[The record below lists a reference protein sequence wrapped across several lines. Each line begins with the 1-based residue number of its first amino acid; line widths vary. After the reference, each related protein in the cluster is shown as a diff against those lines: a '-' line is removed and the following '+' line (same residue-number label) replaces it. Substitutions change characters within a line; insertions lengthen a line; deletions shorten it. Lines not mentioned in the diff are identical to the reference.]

1 MEVDAYLAEQIAA
14 GADPTDEQFRLLVQS
29 VTDYAIFLLDS
40 SGRVLSWNE
49 GAERIKGY
57 SAGEIVGRPIALF
70 YPPEDRDAGKPEQGL
85 NRAEREGRFRTE
97 GWRVRKDGSRF
108 WADVVITALR
118 DARGGLRGFA
128 KVTRDMTARHRE
140 RENEQL
146 VAAMLERQRALA
158 ELGLL
163 ALGETGLEPVLE
175 RAVAM
180 VRDLLQTEFV
190 RVLELLPE
198 GDALKLVA
206 GTGWKP
212 GMVGSAT
219 VPLRANSIL
228 SYTLYSSDLA
238 PDAANQPRRAAVIE
252 DLASEDRFPRTGM
265 LHDHGI
271 VSGISVMIPGRK
283 TPYGV
288 LGAHSATRRRL
299 LPGDAEFLQAVANVV
314 SAAVQRQRAH
324 EQVRA
329 SEARLMAFGDHS
341 PAVMFLKDREGRY
354 RLVNE
359 QFLQRFGLRRDQ
371 VIGRTDLELFPRDQA
386 LRFAANDA
394 EVLSRGAPLQFEES
408 ARYVEGER
416 ISLVAKF
423 PVPDASGA
431 VTGVGGVAT
440 DITER
445 KRTEQALREH
455 RTLLAETQ
463 NLAGLGCWEWDPAS
477 GRVTWSDELYRIYGV
492 ERERFTPSYEGYLE
506 RVHPDDRQ
514 QTGSTLARAL
524 ADGRGFSF
532 DERIVRP
539 EGEVRYLRSRGE
551 VVRDDQG
558 RSLKMLGACLDIT
571 EQKNSEAALRA
582 AADNLQALTRRLV
595 EAEEAERRRIAREL
609 HDRVG
614 QNLSALNINLDLALG
629 AITGASPL
637 RRRLEDSVSLVDATL
652 QSIENVMAELRP
664 PLLDEYGLGAALGWY
679 VEEFSRRTGIAVVL
693 RDGKDAAADLRPEA
707 AVALFRIAQEALN
720 NVAKHAGAKQVRVE
734 LACEAEEIVLRV
746 ADDGAGFDP
755 AAAARG
761 KRWGMKT
768 MRERAEAAGGRL
780 EVDSAPGEGTIV
792 RASVRR

>member
-1 MEVDAYLAEQIAA
+1 MEVDAHIAGQIAA

-40 SGRVLSWNE
+40 SGRVISWNE

-85 NRAEREGRFRTE
+85 NCAEREGRFHTE
-97 GWRVRKDGSRF
+97 GWRLRKDGSRF
-108 WADVVITALR
+108 WAGVMITALR

-128 KVTRDMTARHRE
+128 KMTRDMTARQRE
-140 RENEQL
+140 RENEQR

-158 ELGLL
+158 ELSLL

-198 GDALKLVA
+198 GDALRLVA
-206 GTGWKP
+206 GSGWKP

-219 VPLRANSIL
+219 VPL
-228 SYTLYSSDLA
+228 
-238 PDAANQPRRAAVIE
+238 RAAVIE

-265 LHDHGI
+265 LHEHGV
-271 VSGISVMIPGRK
+271 VSGMIPGQRIS
-283 TPYGV
+283 YGV
-288 LGAHSATRRRL
+288 LSAHSAARRRFV
-299 LPGDAEFLQAVANVV
+299 PGDAEFLQAVANVV
-314 SAAVQRQRAH
+314 SAAVQRQRAL
-324 EQVRA
+324 EQVQA
-329 SEARLMAFGDHS
+329 GEARLVAFADHS

-371 VIGRTDLELFPRDQA
+371 A

-394 EVLSRGAPLQFEES
+394 EVLSRGVPLQFEES
-408 ARYVEGER
+408 ARYVEGECV
-416 ISLVAKF
+416 SVVAKF

-445 KRTEQALREH
+445 KRTEQALREQ
-455 RTLLAETQ
+455 RTLLAEAQ
-463 NLAGLGCWEWDPAS
+463 KLAGLGCWEWDPAS
-477 GRVTWSDELYRIYGV
+477 GHVTWSDELYRIYGV
-492 ERERFTPSYEGYLE
+492 ARERFTPSFEGYLE

-514 QTGSTLARAL
+514 QTGSTVARAL

-539 EGEVRYLRSRGE
+539 DGEVRYLRSRGE

-595 EAEEAERRRIAREL
+595 EVEEAERRRIAREL

-614 QNLSALNINLDLALG
+614 QNLSALNIDLDLALG
-629 AITGASPL
+629 AIPGASPL
-637 RRRLEDSVSLVDATL
+637 RRRIEDSVSLVDATL

-679 VEEFSRRTGIAVVL
+679 AEEFSRRTGIAVAL
-693 RDGKDAAADLRPEA
+693 RDGKDAAADLRREA

-720 NVAKHAGAKQVRVE
+720 NVAKHAGARQVRIE
-734 LACEAEEIVLRV
+734 LAREAEEIVIRV
-746 ADDGAGFDP
+746 ADDGAGFDT

>member
-1 MEVDAYLAEQIAA
+1 MEVDANLAEQIAA

-40 SGRVLSWNE
+40 GGRVISWND

-85 NRAEREGRFRTE
+85 RCAEREGCFRTE

-108 WADVVITALR
+108 WADVAITALR
-118 DARGGLRGFA
+118 DAHGGLRGFA

-140 RENEQL
+140 RENEQR

-158 ELGLL
+158 ELSLL
-163 ALGETGLEPVLE
+163 ALGETGVEPVLE
-175 RAVAM
+175 RAVALT
-180 VRDLLQTEFV
+180 RDLLQTEFV
-190 RVLELLPE
+190 RILELLPA
-198 GDALKLVA
+198 GDAFKLVA

-228 SYTLYSSDLA
+228 SYTLYSSELV

-252 DLASEDRFPRTGM
+252 DLASEDRFPRSGM
-265 LHDHGI
+265 LHEHGV
-271 VSGISVMIPGRK
+271 VSGMSVMIPGRR

-288 LGAHSATRRRL
+288 LGAHSAARRRFV
-299 LPGDAEFLQAVANVV
+299 PGDAEFLQAVANVV

-324 EQVRA
+324 EQVQA
-329 SEARLMAFGDHS
+329 SEARLVAFADHS

-394 EVLSRGAPLQFEES
+394 AVLARGAPLQFEET
-408 ARYVEGER
+408 ARYVEGDR
-416 ISLVAKF
+416 VSVVAKF
-423 PVPDASGA
+423 PLPDASGA
-431 VTGVGGVAT
+431 VIGVGGVAT
-440 DITER
+440 DITEQR
-445 KRTEQALREH
+445 
-455 RTLLAETQ
+455 
-463 NLAGLGCWEWDPAS
+463 
-477 GRVTWSDELYRIYGV
+477 
-492 ERERFTPSYEGYLE
+492 
-506 RVHPDDRQ
+506 
-514 QTGSTLARAL
+514 
-524 ADGRGFSF
+524 
-532 DERIVRP
+532 
-539 EGEVRYLRSRGE
+539 
-551 VVRDDQG
+551 
-558 RSLKMLGACLDIT
+558 
-571 EQKNSEAALRA
+571 NSEAALRA

-629 AITGASPL
+629 AAGASPV
-637 RRRLEDSVSLVDATL
+637 RRRIEDSVSLVDATL
-652 QSIENVMAELRP
+652 QSIESVMAELRP

-679 VEEFSRRTGIAVVL
+679 AEEFSRRTGIAVAL
-693 RDGKDAAADLRPEA
+693 RDGKDAAAGLRPEA

-720 NVAKHAGAKQVRVE
+720 NVAKHAGARQVRIE
-734 LACEAEEIVLRV
+734 LAGDAEEIVMRV
-746 ADDGAGFDP
+746 VDDGAGFDP

-780 EVDSAPGEGTIV
+780 EVDSAPGAGTTV

>member
-1 MEVDAYLAEQIAA
+1 MEVDTYIAGQIAA
-14 GADPTDEQFRLLVQS
+14 GTDPADEQFRLLVQS

-40 SGRVLSWNE
+40 GGRVVTWND

-57 SAGEIVGRPIALF
+57 SAGEIVGQPIALF

-85 NRAEREGRFRTE
+85 RCAEREGRFRTE

-108 WADVVITALR
+108 WADVAITALR

-140 RENEQL
+140 RENEQR
-146 VAAMLERQRALA
+146 VAVMLERQRALA

-206 GTGWKP
+206 GSGWKP
-212 GMVGSAT
+212 GMVGAAT

-238 PDAANQPRRAAVIE
+238 PEAANQPRRAAVIE

-265 LHDHGI
+265 LHEHGI
-271 VSGISVMIPGRK
+271 VSGMSIVIPGRK
-283 TPYGV
+283 IPYGV
-288 LGAHSATRRRL
+288 LGAHSATRRRFM
-299 LPGDAEFLQAVANVV
+299 PGDAEFLQAVANVV

-324 EQVRA
+324 DQVQA
-329 SEARLMAFGDHS
+329 SEARLLAFADYS

-408 ARYVEGER
+408 AGYIEGER

-423 PVPDASGA
+423 PLPDASGA

-445 KRTEQALREH
+445 
-455 RTLLAETQ
+455 
-463 NLAGLGCWEWDPAS
+463 
-477 GRVTWSDELYRIYGV
+477 
-492 ERERFTPSYEGYLE
+492 
-506 RVHPDDRQ
+506 
-514 QTGSTLARAL
+514 
-524 ADGRGFSF
+524 
-532 DERIVRP
+532 
-539 EGEVRYLRSRGE
+539 
-551 VVRDDQG
+551 
-558 RSLKMLGACLDIT
+558 
-571 EQKNSEAALRA
+571 KNSEAALRA

-614 QNLSALNINLDLALG
+614 QNLSALR
-629 AITGASPL
+629 SEE
-637 RRRLEDSVSLVDATL
+637 RRV
-652 QSIENVMAELRP
+652 
-664 PLLDEYGLGAALGWY
+664 
-679 VEEFSRRTGIAVVL
+679 
-693 RDGKDAAADLRPEA
+693 GK
-707 AVALFRIAQEALN
+707 
-720 NVAKHAGAKQVRVE
+720 
-734 LACEAEEIVLRV
+734 
-746 ADDGAGFDP
+746 
-755 AAAARG
+755 
-761 KRWGMKT
+761 
-768 MRERAEAAGGRL
+768 
-780 EVDSAPGEGTIV
+780 
-792 RASVRR
+792 

>member
-14 GADPTDEQFRLLVQS
+14 GADPEQFRLLVQS

-40 SGRVLSWNE
+40 NGRVSSWNE

-57 SAGEIVGRPIALF
+57 GASEIVGRPIALF

-85 NRAEREGRFRTE
+85 DCAEREGRFHTE
-97 GWRVRKDGSRF
+97 GWRLRKDGSRF

-128 KVTRDMTARHRE
+128 KVTRDMSARHRE
-140 RENEQL
+140 RENEQR

-238 PDAANQPRRAAVIE
+238 PDTANQPRRAAVIE

-265 LHDHGI
+265 LHEHGI
-271 VSGISVMIPGRK
+271 VSGMSIVIPGRGI
-283 TPYGV
+283 PYGV
-288 LGAHSATRRRL
+288 LGAHSATRRRFM
-299 LPGDAEFLQAVANVV
+299 PGDAEFLQAVANVV

-329 SEARLMAFGDHS
+329 SEARLVAFADHS
-341 PAVMFLKDREGRY
+341 QAVMFLKDREGRY

-386 LRFAANDA
+386 LSFAANDA

-408 ARYVEGER
+408 ARYIEGER
-416 ISLVAKF
+416 VSLVAKF

-445 KRTEQALREH
+445 KRTEQALREQ
-455 RTLLAETQ
+455 RTLLAEAQ
-463 NLAGLGCWEWDPAS
+463 NLAGLGSWEWDAAN

-514 QTGSTLARAL
+514 QTRSTLARAL
-524 ADGRGFSF
+524 MDGRGFTF

-539 EGEVRYLRSRGE
+539 DGEVRYLRSRGE
-551 VVRDDQG
+551 LVRDDKG
-558 RSLKMLGACLDIT
+558 RSLKVLGTCLDIT
-571 EQKNSEAALRA
+571 EQRNSETALRA

-629 AITGASPL
+629 AAAGASPL
-637 RRRLEDSVSLVDATL
+637 RRRIEDSVSLVDATL

-679 VEEFSRRTGIAVVL
+679 AEEFSRRTGIAVVL

>member
-1 MEVDAYLAEQIAA
+1 MEVDANLAEQIAA

-40 SGRVLSWNE
+40 GGRVISWND

-85 NRAEREGRFRTE
+85 RCAEREGCFRTE

-108 WADVVITALR
+108 WADVAITALR
-118 DARGGLRGFA
+118 DAHGGLRGFA

-140 RENEQL
+140 RENEQR

-158 ELGLL
+158 ELSLL
-163 ALGETGLEPVLE
+163 ALGETGLQPVLE
-175 RAVAM
+175 RAVALT
-180 VRDLLQTEFV
+180 RDLLQTEFV
-190 RVLELLPE
+190 RILELLPA
-198 GDALKLVA
+198 GDAFKLVA

-228 SYTLYSSDLA
+228 SYTLYSSELV

-252 DLASEDRFPRTGM
+252 DLASEDRFPRSGM
-265 LHDHGI
+265 LHEHGV
-271 VSGISVMIPGRK
+271 VSGMSVMIPGRR

-288 LGAHSATRRRL
+288 LGAHSAARRRFV
-299 LPGDAEFLQAVANVV
+299 PGDA
-314 SAAVQRQRAH
+314 
-324 EQVRA
+324 
-329 SEARLMAFGDHS
+329 
-341 PAVMFLKDREGRY
+341 
-354 RLVNE
+354 
-359 QFLQRFGLRRDQ
+359 
-371 VIGRTDLELFPRDQA
+371 
-386 LRFAANDA
+386 
-394 EVLSRGAPLQFEES
+394 
-408 ARYVEGER
+408 
-416 ISLVAKF
+416 KF
-423 PVPDASGA
+423 PLPDASGA
-431 VTGVGGVAT
+431 VIGVGGIAT

-445 KRTEQALREH
+445 KRAEQALREQ
-455 RTLLAETQ
+455 RTLLAEAQ

-477 GRVTWSDELYRIYGV
+477 RRVTWSDELYRIYGV
-492 ERERFTPSYEGYLE
+492 KRERFTPSFEDYLE
-506 RVHPDDRQ
+506 RVHPDDREQ
-514 QTGSTLARAL
+514 ARATLARAL
-524 ADGRGFSF
+524 ADGRGFIF

-539 EGEVRYLRSRGE
+539 DGEVRYLRSRGE
-551 VVRDDQG
+551 VLRDDQG
-558 RSLKMLGACLDIT
+558 RSLKVLGACLDIT

-582 AADNLQALTRRLV
+582 AADNLHALTRRPV

-629 AITGASPL
+629 AAGASPL
-637 RRRLEDSVSLVDATL
+637 RQRIEDSVSLVDATL
-652 QSIENVMAELRP
+652 RSIESVMAELRP

-679 VEEFSRRTGIAVVL
+679 AEEFSRRTGIAVAL
-693 RDGKDAAADLRPEA
+693 RDGEDAAAGLRPEA

-720 NVAKHAGAKQVRVE
+720 NVAKHAGAKQVRIA
-734 LACEAEEIVLRV
+734 LAGEAEEIVIRV

>member
-1 MEVDAYLAEQIAA
+1 MEVDTYIAGQIAA
-14 GADPTDEQFRLLVQS
+14 GADPADEQFRLLVQS

-40 SGRVLSWNE
+40 GGRVISWND

-57 SAGEIVGRPIALF
+57 SAGEIVGQPIALF

-85 NRAEREGRFRTE
+85 RCAEREGRFRTE

-118 DARGGLRGFA
+118 DARGGLHGFA
-128 KVTRDMTARHRE
+128 KVTRDMTARQRE
-140 RENEQL
+140 RENEQR

-158 ELGLL
+158 EIGLL
-163 ALGETGLEPVLE
+163 ALGESGLEPVLE
-175 RAVAM
+175 RAVA
-180 VRDLLQTEFV
+180 VIRGLLQTEFV
-190 RVLELLPE
+190 QVLELLE

-212 GMVGSAT
+212 GLVGSAT
-219 VPLRANSIL
+219 VPLRA
-228 SYTLYSSDLA
+228 
-238 PDAANQPRRAAVIE
+238 AVIE
-252 DLASEDRFPRTGM
+252 DPASEDRFPRTGM
-265 LHDHGI
+265 LHEHGI
-271 VSGISVMIPGRK
+271 VSGMSVMIPGRRA
-283 TPYGV
+283 PYGV
-288 LGAHSATRRRL
+288 LGAHSAAHRRFE
-299 LPGDAEFLQAVANVV
+299 PGDAEFLQAVANVV

-324 EQVRA
+324 DQVQA
-329 SEARLMAFGDHS
+329 SEARLLAFANYS

-354 RLVNE
+354 RLVNQ

-371 VIGRTDLELFPRDQA
+371 VIGRTDLEVFPRDQA

-394 EVLSRGAPLQFEES
+394 EVLAGGVPLQFEES
-408 ARYVEGER
+408 ARYIDGER
-416 ISLVAKF
+416 VSVVAKF
-423 PVPDASGA
+423 PLPDASGV

-445 KRTEQALREH
+445 KRTEQVLREQ
-455 RTLLAETQ
+455 RTLLAEAQ

-477 GRVTWSDELYRIYGV
+477 GRITWSDELYRIYGV
-492 ERERFTPSYEGYLE
+492 ERGRFTPSFEGYLE
-506 RVHPDDRQ
+506 RVHPDDREQ
-514 QTGSTLARAL
+514 ARSAVARAL
-524 ADGRGFSF
+524 TDGRGFVF

-539 EGEVRYLRSRGE
+539 DGEVRYLRSRGE

-558 RSLKMLGACLDIT
+558 RPLKVLGACLDIT

-629 AITGASPL
+629 AAGASPV
-637 RRRLEDSVSLVDATL
+637 RRRIEDCVSLVDATL
-652 QSIENVMAELRP
+652 QSIESVMAELRP

-679 VEEFSRRTGIAVVL
+679 AEEFSHRTGIAVVL
-693 RDGKDAAADLRPEA
+693 RDGKDAAAGLRPEA

-720 NVAKHAGAKQVRVE
+720 NVAKHAGARQVRIE
-734 LACEAEEIVLRV
+734 IACEAEEIVIRV

-780 EVDSAPGEGTIV
+780 EVASAPGEGATV

>member
-1 MEVDAYLAEQIAA
+1 MEVDANLAEQIAA

-40 SGRVLSWNE
+40 GGRVISWND

-85 NRAEREGRFRTE
+85 RCAEREGRFRTE

-108 WADVVITALR
+108 WADVAITALR

-140 RENEQL
+140 RENEQR
-146 VAAMLERQRALA
+146 VAAMLERQRGLA
-158 ELGLL
+158 ELSLL
-163 ALGETGLEPVLE
+163 ALGETGLQPVLE
-175 RAVAM
+175 RSVALT
-180 VRDLLQTEFV
+180 RDLLQTEFV
-190 RVLELLPE
+190 RVLELLPA
-198 GDALKLVA
+198 GDAFKLVA

-228 SYTLYSSDLA
+228 SYTLYSSELV

-252 DLASEDRFPRTGM
+252 DLASEDRFPRSGM
-265 LHDHGI
+265 LHEHGV
-271 VSGISVMIPGRK
+271 VSGMSVMIPGRR

-288 LGAHSATRRRL
+288 LGAHSAARRRFV
-299 LPGDAEFLQAVANVV
+299 PGDAEFLQAVANVV

-324 EQVRA
+324 EQVQA
-329 SEARLMAFGDHS
+329 SEARLVAFADHS

-394 EVLSRGAPLQFEES
+394 AVLARGAPLQFEET
-408 ARYVEGER
+408 ARYVEGDR
-416 ISLVAKF
+416 VSVVAKF
-423 PVPDASGA
+423 PLPDASGA
-431 VTGVGGVAT
+431 VIGVGGVAT
-440 DITER
+440 DITEQR
-445 KRTEQALREH
+445 
-455 RTLLAETQ
+455 
-463 NLAGLGCWEWDPAS
+463 
-477 GRVTWSDELYRIYGV
+477 
-492 ERERFTPSYEGYLE
+492 
-506 RVHPDDRQ
+506 
-514 QTGSTLARAL
+514 
-524 ADGRGFSF
+524 
-532 DERIVRP
+532 
-539 EGEVRYLRSRGE
+539 
-551 VVRDDQG
+551 
-558 RSLKMLGACLDIT
+558 
-571 EQKNSEAALRA
+571 NSEAALRA

-629 AITGASPL
+629 AAGASPL
-637 RRRLEDSVSLVDATL
+637 RRRIEDSVSLVDATL
-652 QSIENVMAELRP
+652 QSIESVMAELRP

-679 VEEFSRRTGIAVVL
+679 AEEFSRRTGIAVAL
-693 RDGKDAAADLRPEA
+693 RDGKDAAAGLRPEA

-720 NVAKHAGAKQVRVE
+720 NVAKHAGARQVRIE
-734 LACEAEEIVLRV
+734 LAGDAEEIVMRV
-746 ADDGAGFDP
+746 VDDGAGFDP

-780 EVDSAPGEGTIV
+780 EVDSAPGAGTTV

>member
-1 MEVDAYLAEQIAA
+1 MEVDANLAEQIAA

-40 SGRVLSWNE
+40 GGRVISWND

-70 YPPEDRDAGKPEQGL
+70 YPPEDRDAGKPEQSL
-85 NRAEREGRFRTE
+85 RCAEREGCFRTE

-108 WADVVITALR
+108 WADVAITALR
-118 DARGGLRGFA
+118 DAHGGLRGFA

-140 RENEQL
+140 RENEQR
-146 VAAMLERQRALA
+146 VAAMLERHRGLA
-158 ELGLL
+158 ELSLL
-163 ALGETGLEPVLE
+163 ALGETGVEPVLE
-175 RAVAM
+175 RAVALT
-180 VRDLLQTEFV
+180 RDLLQTEFV
-190 RVLELLPE
+190 RILELLPA
-198 GDALKLVA
+198 GDAFKLVA

-228 SYTLYSSDLA
+228 SYTLYSSELV

-252 DLASEDRFPRTGM
+252 DLASEDRFPRSGM
-265 LHDHGI
+265 LHEHGV
-271 VSGISVMIPGRK
+271 VSGMSVMIPGRR

-288 LGAHSATRRRL
+288 LGAHSAARRRFV
-299 LPGDAEFLQAVANVV
+299 PGDAEFLQAVANVV

-324 EQVRA
+324 EQVQA
-329 SEARLMAFGDHS
+329 SEARLVAFADHS
-341 PAVMFLKDREGRY
+341 PAVMFVKDREGRY

-394 EVLSRGAPLQFEES
+394 AVLARGAPLQFEET
-408 ARYVEGER
+408 ARYVEGDR
-416 ISLVAKF
+416 VSVVAKF
-423 PVPDASGA
+423 PLPDASGA
-431 VTGVGGVAT
+431 VIGVGGVAT
-440 DITER
+440 DITEQR
-445 KRTEQALREH
+445 
-455 RTLLAETQ
+455 
-463 NLAGLGCWEWDPAS
+463 
-477 GRVTWSDELYRIYGV
+477 
-492 ERERFTPSYEGYLE
+492 
-506 RVHPDDRQ
+506 
-514 QTGSTLARAL
+514 
-524 ADGRGFSF
+524 
-532 DERIVRP
+532 
-539 EGEVRYLRSRGE
+539 
-551 VVRDDQG
+551 
-558 RSLKMLGACLDIT
+558 
-571 EQKNSEAALRA
+571 NSEAALRA

-629 AITGASPL
+629 AAGASPV
-637 RRRLEDSVSLVDATL
+637 RRRIEDSVSLVDATL
-652 QSIENVMAELRP
+652 RSIESVMAELRP

-679 VEEFSRRTGIAVVL
+679 AEEFSRRTGIAVAL
-693 RDGKDAAADLRPEA
+693 RDGEDAAAGLRPEA
-707 AVALFRIAQEALN
+707 AVALFRIAQEELN
-720 NVAKHAGAKQVRVE
+720 NVAKHAGARQVRIE
-734 LACEAEEIVLRV
+734 LAGDAEEIVMRV
-746 ADDGAGFDP
+746 VDDGAGFDP

-780 EVDSAPGEGTIV
+780 EVDSAPGAGTTV

>member
-1 MEVDAYLAEQIAA
+1 MEVDTYIAGQIAA
-14 GADPTDEQFRLLVQS
+14 GADPADEQFRLLVQS

-40 SGRVLSWNE
+40 GGRVISWND

-57 SAGEIVGRPIALF
+57 SAGEIVGQPIALF

-85 NRAEREGRFRTE
+85 RCAEREGRFRTE

-108 WADVVITALR
+108 WADVAITALR

-128 KVTRDMTARHRE
+128 KVTRDMTARQRE
-140 RENEQL
+140 RENEQR

-158 ELGLL
+158 EIGLL
-163 ALGETGLEPVLE
+163 ALGESGLEPVLE
-175 RAVAM
+175 RAVAV

-190 RVLELLPE
+190 QVLELLPE

-219 VPLRANSIL
+219 VPLRA
-228 SYTLYSSDLA
+228 
-238 PDAANQPRRAAVIE
+238 AVIE
-252 DLASEDRFPRTGM
+252 DPASEDRFPRTGM
-265 LHDHGI
+265 LHEHGI
-271 VSGISVMIPGRK
+271 VSGMSVMIPGRRA
-283 TPYGV
+283 PYGV
-288 LGAHSATRRRL
+288 LGAHSAAHRRFE
-299 LPGDAEFLQAVANVV
+299 PGDAEFLQAVANVV

-324 EQVRA
+324 DQVQA
-329 SEARLMAFGDHS
+329 SEARLLAFADYS

-371 VIGRTDLELFPRDQA
+371 VIGRTDLEVFPRDQA

-394 EVLSRGAPLQFEES
+394 EVLARGVPLQFEES
-408 ARYVEGER
+408 ARYIDGER
-416 ISLVAKF
+416 VSVVAKF
-423 PVPDASGA
+423 PLPDASGV

-445 KRTEQALREH
+445 KRTEQVLREQ
-455 RTLLAETQ
+455 RTLLAEAQ

-477 GRVTWSDELYRIYGV
+477 GRITWSDELYRIYGV
-492 ERERFTPSYEGYLE
+492 ERGRFTPSFEGYLE
-506 RVHPDDRQ
+506 RVHPDDREQ
-514 QTGSTLARAL
+514 ARSAVARAM

-539 EGEVRYLRSRGE
+539 GGEVRYLRSRGE

-558 RSLKMLGACLDIT
+558 RSLKVLGACLDIT

-629 AITGASPL
+629 AAGASPV
-637 RRRLEDSVSLVDATL
+637 RRRIEDCVSLVDATL
-652 QSIENVMAELRP
+652 QSIESVMAELRP

-679 VEEFSRRTGIAVVL
+679 AEEFSRRTGIAVAL
-693 RDGKDAAADLRPEA
+693 RDAKDAAADLRPEA

-720 NVAKHAGAKQVRVE
+720 NVAKHAGARQVRIE
-734 LACEAEEIVLRV
+734 LAGEAEEIVLRV

-780 EVDSAPGEGTIV
+780 EVASVPGEGATV

>member
-40 SGRVLSWNE
+40 SGRVISWNE

-85 NRAEREGRFRTE
+85 NCAEREGRFQTE

-118 DARGGLRGFA
+118 
-128 KVTRDMTARHRE
+128 K
-140 RENEQL
+140 Q
-146 VAAMLERQRALA
+146 A
-158 ELGLL
+158 ELGER

-212 GMVGSAT
+212 GMVGNAT

-238 PDAANQPRRAAVIE
+238 PDTANQPRRAAVIE

-265 LHDHGI
+265 LHEHGI
-271 VSGISVMIPGRK
+271 VSGMSIVIPGRGI
-283 TPYGV
+283 PYGV
-288 LGAHSATRRRL
+288 LGGHSATRRRFM
-299 LPGDAEFLQAVANVV
+299 PGDAEFLQAVANVV

-329 SEARLMAFGDHS
+329 SEARLVAFADHS
-341 PAVMFLKDREGRY
+341 QAVMFLKDREGRY

-386 LRFAANDA
+386 LSSAANDA

-416 ISLVAKF
+416 VSLVAKF

-445 KRTEQALREH
+445 KRTEQALREQ
-455 RTLLAETQ
+455 RTLLAEAQ
-463 NLAGLGCWEWDPAS
+463 NLAGLGCWEWDAAS

-514 QTGSTLARAL
+514 QTRSMLARAL
-524 ADGRGFSF
+524 MDERGFTF

-539 EGEVRYLRSRGE
+539 DGEVRYLRSRGE
-551 VVRDDQG
+551 LVRDDKG
-558 RSLKMLGACLDIT
+558 RSLKVLGTCLDIT
-571 EQKNSEAALRA
+571 EQRNSETALRA

-629 AITGASPL
+629 AACASPL
-637 RRRLEDSVSLVDATL
+637 RRRRIEDSVSLVDATL

-679 VEEFSRRTGIAVVL
+679 AEEFSRRTGIAVVL

-720 NVAKHAGAKQVRVE
+720 NVAKHAGAKQVSVE

>member
-14 GADPTDEQFRLLVQS
+14 GADPEQFRLLVQS
-29 VTDYAIFLLDS
+29 VTDCAIFLLDS
-40 SGRVLSWNE
+40 SGRVISWNE

-70 YPPEDRDAGKPEQGL
+70 YLPEDRDAGKPEQGL

-329 SEARLMAFGDHS
+329 SEARLVAFGDHS

-371 VIGRTDLELFPRDQA
+371 VIGRTDLQIFPRDQA

-431 VTGVGGVAT
+431 MTGVGGVAT

-455 RTLLAETQ
+455 RTLLAEAQ

-506 RVHPDDRQ
+506 RVHPDDQQ

-539 EGEVRYLRSRGE
+539 DGEVRYLRSRGE
-551 VVRDDQG
+551 VVRDDKG

-595 EAEEAERRRIAREL
+595 EVEEAERRRIAREL

-629 AITGASPL
+629 ATTGASPL
-637 RRRLEDSVSLVDATL
+637 RRRIEDSVSLVDATL
-652 QSIENVMAELRP
+652 QSIESVMAELRP

-679 VEEFSRRTGIAVVL
+679 AEEFSRRTGIAVVL
-693 RDGKDAAADLRPEA
+693 RDGKDAAANLRREA

>member
-1 MEVDAYLAEQIAA
+1 MEVDDYLAGQIAA
-14 GADPTDEQFRLLVQS
+14 AADPTDQQFRLLVQS

-40 SGRVLSWNE
+40 GGRVISWND

-70 YPPEDRDAGKPEQGL
+70 YLPEDRDAGKPEQGL
-85 NRAEREGRFRTE
+85 RCAEREGRFRTE

-118 DARGGLRGFA
+118 DARGGLRGFV
-128 KVTRDMTARHRE
+128 KVTRDMTARQRE
-140 RENEQL
+140 RENEQR
-146 VAAMLERQRALA
+146 VAVMLERSRALA
-158 ELGLL
+158 ELSLL
-163 ALGETGLEPVLE
+163 ALGETGVEPVLE
-175 RAVAM
+175 RAVA
-180 VRDLLQTEFV
+180 VIRELLQTEFV
-190 RVLELLPE
+190 RVLELLPA

-219 VPLRANSIL
+219 VPLRANSII

-252 DLASEDRFPRTGM
+252 DLASEERFPRTGM
-265 LHDHGI
+265 LHEHGI
-271 VSGISVMIPGRK
+271 VSGMSVTIPGQR

-288 LGAHSATRRRL
+288 LGAHSAERRHFV
-299 LPGDAEFLQAVANVV
+299 PGDAEFLQAVANVV
-314 SAAVQRQRAH
+314 SAAAQRQRAH
-324 EQVRA
+324 EEVQA
-329 SEARLMAFGDHS
+329 SEARLVAFADYS

-359 QFLQRFGLRRDQ
+359 QFLQRFGLKREQ

-394 EVLSRGAPLQFEES
+394 AVLARGAPLQFEEL

-416 ISLVAKF
+416 ISVVAKF

-431 VTGVGGVAT
+431 VIGVGGVAT
-440 DITER
+440 DITEQR
-445 KRTEQALREH
+445 NA
-455 RTLLAETQ
+455 
-463 NLAGLGCWEWDPAS
+463 
-477 GRVTWSDELYRIYGV
+477 
-492 ERERFTPSYEGYLE
+492 
-506 RVHPDDRQ
+506 
-514 QTGSTLARAL
+514 
-524 ADGRGFSF
+524 
-532 DERIVRP
+532 
-539 EGEVRYLRSRGE
+539 
-551 VVRDDQG
+551 
-558 RSLKMLGACLDIT
+558 
-571 EQKNSEAALRA
+571 EAALRA

-629 AITGASPL
+629 AAGASPL
-637 RRRLEDSVSLVDATL
+637 RQRIEDSVSLVDATL
-652 QSIENVMAELRP
+652 QSIESVMAELRP

-679 VEEFSRRTGIAVVL
+679 AEEFSRRTGIAVVQ
-693 RDGKDAAADLRPEA
+693 RGGEDAAANLRPEA

-720 NVAKHAGAKQVRVE
+720 NVAKHAGARQVRIE
-734 LACEAEEIVLRV
+734 LAGEAEEVVLRV

-755 AAAARG
+755 AAAAHG

-768 MRERAEAAGGRL
+768 MRERAEAGGGRL
-780 EVDSAPGEGTIV
+780 EVASAPGEGTIV

>member
-1 MEVDAYLAEQIAA
+1 MEVDAYIAGPIAA

-40 SGRVLSWNE
+40 GGRVISWND

-57 SAGEIVGRPIALF
+57 SAGEIVGRSIALF

-85 NRAEREGRFRTE
+85 RCAEREGRFRTE

-108 WADVVITALR
+108 WADVAITALR

-140 RENEQL
+140 RENEQR
-146 VAAMLERQRALA
+146 VAAMLERQRGLA
-158 ELGLL
+158 ELSLL
-163 ALGETGLEPVLE
+163 ALGETGLQPVLE
-175 RAVAM
+175 RAVALT
-180 VRDLLQTEFV
+180 RDLLQTEFV
-190 RVLELLPE
+190 RVLELLPA
-198 GDALKLVA
+198 GDAFKLVA

-228 SYTLYSSDLA
+228 SYTLYSSDLV

-252 DLASEDRFPRTGM
+252 DLASEDRFPRSGM
-265 LHDHGI
+265 LHEHGI
-271 VSGISVMIPGRK
+271 VSGMSVMIPGRR

-288 LGAHSATRRRL
+288 LGAHSAARRRFM
-299 LPGDAEFLQAVANVV
+299 PG
-314 SAAVQRQRAH
+314 
-324 EQVRA
+324 
-329 SEARLMAFGDHS
+329 
-341 PAVMFLKDREGRY
+341 
-354 RLVNE
+354 
-359 QFLQRFGLRRDQ
+359 
-371 VIGRTDLELFPRDQA
+371 
-386 LRFAANDA
+386 DA
-394 EVLSRGAPLQFEES
+394 EVLSRGVPLQFEES
-408 ARYVEGER
+408 ARYIEGER
-416 ISLVAKF
+416 VSVVAKF
-423 PVPDASGA
+423 PLPDASGA

-445 KRTEQALREH
+445 KRTEQALREQ
-455 RTLLAETQ
+455 RTLLAEAQ

-477 GRVTWSDELYRIYGV
+477 RRVTWSDELYRIYGV
-492 ERERFTPSYEGYLE
+492 ERERFTPSFEGYLE
-506 RVHPDDRQ
+506 RVHPDDREQ
-514 QTGSTLARAL
+514 ARATLARAL
-524 ADGRGFSF
+524 ADGRGFIF

-539 EGEVRYLRSRGE
+539 DGEVRYLRSRGE
-551 VVRDDQG
+551 VLRDDQG
-558 RSLKMLGACLDIT
+558 RSLQVLGACLAMT

-595 EAEEAERRRIAREL
+595 EAEEAEPRRIAREL

-629 AITGASPL
+629 AAGASPL
-637 RRRLEDSVSLVDATL
+637 RRRIEDSVSLVDATL
-652 QSIENVMAELRP
+652 QSIESVMAELRP

-679 VEEFSRRTGIAVVL
+679 AEEFSRRTGIAVAL
-693 RDGKDAAADLRPEA
+693 RDGKDAAAGLRPEA

-720 NVAKHAGAKQVRVE
+720 HVAKHAGARQVRIEVAGE
-734 LACEAEEIVLRV
+734 VEEIVIRV
-746 ADDGAGFDP
+746 ADDRAGFDP

-780 EVDSAPGEGTIV
+780 EVDSAPGEGTVV

>member
-1 MEVDAYLAEQIAA
+1 MEVDAYLAEQVAA

-29 VTDYAIFLLDS
+29 VTDYAICLLDS
-40 SGRVLSWNE
+40 GGRVISWND

-57 SAGEIVGRPIALF
+57 GAGEIVGRPIALF

-85 NRAEREGRFRTE
+85 RCAEREGRFRTE

-108 WADVVITALR
+108 WADVAITALR

-140 RENEQL
+140 RENEQR
-146 VAAMLERQRALA
+146 VAVMLERQRALA

-206 GTGWKP
+206 GAGWKP
-212 GMVGSAT
+212 GMVGAAT

-238 PDAANQPRRAAVIE
+238 PEAANQPRRAAVIE
-252 DLASEDRFPRTGM
+252 DLASEDRFPRSGM
-265 LHDHGI
+265 LHEHGI
-271 VSGISVMIPGRK
+271 VSGMSIVIPGRK
-283 TPYGV
+283 IPYGV
-288 LGAHSATRRRL
+288 LGAHSAARRRFM
-299 LPGDAEFLQAVANVV
+299 PGDAEFLQAVANVV

-329 SEARLMAFGDHS
+329 SEARLVAFADHTQ
-341 PAVMFLKDREGRY
+341 AVMFLKDREGRY

-408 ARYVEGER
+408 AGYIEGER
-416 ISLVAKF
+416 VSLVAKF
-423 PVPDASGA
+423 PLPDASGA
-431 VTGVGGVAT
+431 VIGVGGVAT
-440 DITER
+440 DITEQR
-445 KRTEQALREH
+445 
-455 RTLLAETQ
+455 
-463 NLAGLGCWEWDPAS
+463 
-477 GRVTWSDELYRIYGV
+477 
-492 ERERFTPSYEGYLE
+492 
-506 RVHPDDRQ
+506 
-514 QTGSTLARAL
+514 
-524 ADGRGFSF
+524 
-532 DERIVRP
+532 
-539 EGEVRYLRSRGE
+539 
-551 VVRDDQG
+551 
-558 RSLKMLGACLDIT
+558 
-571 EQKNSEAALRA
+571 NSEAALRA

-629 AITGASPL
+629 AAGASPV
-637 RRRLEDSVSLVDATL
+637 RQRIEDSVSLVDATL
-652 QSIENVMAELRP
+652 QSIESVMAELRP

-679 VEEFSRRTGIAVVL
+679 AEEFSRRTGIAVAL
-693 RDGKDAAADLRPEA
+693 RDGKDAAADLRREA

-720 NVAKHAGAKQVRVE
+720 NVAKHAGARQVRIE
-734 LACEAEEIVLRV
+734 IACEAEEIVIRV

>member
-1 MEVDAYLAEQIAA
+1 MEVDTHVAEQIAA
-14 GADPTDEQFRLLVQS
+14 GGDPEQFRLLVQS
-29 VTDYAIFLLDS
+29 VTDCAIFLLDR
-40 SGRVLSWNE
+40 SGRVISWNE

-85 NRAEREGRFRTE
+85 RCAEREGRFRTE

-108 WADVVITALR
+108 WADVAITALR

-140 RENEQL
+140 RENEQR

-212 GMVGSAT
+212 GMVGSTT

-252 DLASEDRFPRTGM
+252 DLPSEERFPHSGM
-265 LHDHGI
+265 LHEHGI
-271 VSGISVMIPGRK
+271 VSGMSVMIPGREI
-283 TPYGV
+283 PYGV
-288 LGAHSATRRRL
+288 LGAHSAARKHFA
-299 LPGDAEFLQAVANVV
+299 PGDAEFLQAVANVV

-324 EQVRA
+324 EQIQA
-329 SEARLMAFGDHS
+329 SEARLVAFADHS

-359 QFLQRFGLRRDQ
+359 QFLRRFGLRRDQ

-394 EVLSRGAPLQFEES
+394 KVLSRGAPLQFEES
-408 ARYVEGER
+408 ARYVDGER
-416 ISLVAKF
+416 ISVVVKF

-440 DITER
+440 DITE
-445 KRTEQALREH
+445 
-455 RTLLAETQ
+455 
-463 NLAGLGCWEWDPAS
+463 
-477 GRVTWSDELYRIYGV
+477 
-492 ERERFTPSYEGYLE
+492 
-506 RVHPDDRQ
+506 
-514 QTGSTLARAL
+514 
-524 ADGRGFSF
+524 
-532 DERIVRP
+532 
-539 EGEVRYLRSRGE
+539 
-551 VVRDDQG
+551 
-558 RSLKMLGACLDIT
+558 
-571 EQKNSEAALRA
+571 QKSSEAALRA

-629 AITGASPL
+629 ATTGASPL
-637 RRRLEDSVSLVDATL
+637 RRRIEDSVSLVDATL

-664 PLLDEYGLGAALGWY
+664 PLLDEFGLGAALGWY
-679 VEEFSRRTGIAVVL
+679 AEEFSRRTGIAVVL
-693 RDGKDAAADLRPEA
+693 RDGKDAAADLRREA

-720 NVAKHAGAKQVRVE
+720 NVAKHAGAKHVHVE
-734 LACEAEEIVLRV
+734 LACEAEEIVIRV

-755 AAAARG
+755 AAAAHG